1 MIGELATWYL
11 FLAGAGAGAI
21 MVTAVLEAL
30 TPFDAR
36 CFAPVALT
44 RGGSDWYAAAGST
57 LPVAGYGE
65 DADERVATAGYRSG
79 VAAWTVAPSGETVS
93 RLTIAPTRFA
103 RLAALPVIP
112 RPNFQRFFGPAYG
125 VGLIAVAVGMLC
137 LLADLGRPD
146 RIFQLLLNP
155 TLSFISVGVYLLLI
169 LSLATVLLCVVWVLG
184 ATRLPRWLVATARIV
199 GFVAAIAVMTYT
211 GLLLS
216 SMPSIPFWHTAWVP
230 LLFVLSDVS
239 TGVGLVVAAVLLTGG
254 DGLFRTTFARIKRWD
269 VLAIGAQTLCLVFLL
284 GTAVFRGSVAQASA
298 TMLLSG
304 SVAPQFWIMVVGMGI
319 LFPLLAQRLGRF
331 GSQRMMLA
339 VSTALLIS
347 CFFLRW
353 CIVQVGMAPDMAA
366 AVMAALG
373 SG

>member
-21 MVTAVLEAL
+21 MVTALLEFL
-30 TPFDAR
+30 TSFGAR
-36 CFAPVALT
+36 CFVPSMAL
-44 RGGSDWYAAAGST
+44 
-57 LPVAGYGE
+57 
-65 DADERVATAGYRSG
+65 
-79 VAAWTVAPSGETVS
+79 S
-93 RLTIAPTRFA
+93 RKATIA
-103 RLAALPVIP
+103 VVP
-112 RPNFQRFFGPAYG
+112 RPLFQRFFGPAYG
-125 VGLIAVAVGMLC
+125 AGFIAVAVGMLC

-169 LSLATVLLCVVWVLG
+169 LSLTTAVLCVVWVFG
-184 ATRLPRWLVATARIV
+184 ATRLPRWLVATARAV

-216 SMPSIPFWHTAWVP
+216 SMPAIPFWHTAWVP
-230 LLFVLSDVS
+230 LLFVLSDIS
-239 TGVGLVVAAVLLTGG
+239 TGVGLAVAAVLLSGG

-269 VLAIGAQTLCLVFLL
+269 AIVIVAQALCLVLLL
-284 GTAVFRGSVAQASA
+284 GTAVFRGPVAQASA

-304 SVAPQFWIMVVGMGI
+304 SIAPQFWIMVVGMGI
-319 LFPLLAQRLGRF
+319 LFPLLAQRFGRF

-339 VSTALLIS
+339 VSAALLIS

-353 CIVQVGMAPDMAA
+353 CIVQVGMAPDMAT

-373 SG
+373 TG

>member
-21 MVTAVLEAL
+21 MVTALLEAL

-36 CFAPVALT
+36 CFVPVSFSRACADGCAA
-44 RGGSDWYAAAGST
+44 RGSGFLA
-57 LPVAGYGE
+57 VGYGE
-65 DADERVATAGYRSG
+65 GGGERTSTADFRSG
-79 VAAWTVAPSGETVS
+79 SAAWTVAPSGEAVS
-93 RLTIAPTRFA
+93 RSAIAPTRLA
-103 RLAALPVIP
+103 RLAAPPVIP
-112 RPNFQRFFGPAYG
+112 RPQLQRFFGPAYG
-125 VGLIAVAVGMLC
+125 IGFIAVAVGMLC

-169 LSLATVLLCVVWVLG
+169 LILATAVLCVVWAFG
-184 ATRLPRWLVATARIV
+184 ATRLPRWLVAAARVI
-199 GFVAAIAVMTYT
+199 GFGAAIAVMTYT
-211 GLLLS
+211 GLLLA

-230 LLFVLSDVS
+230 VLFVLSDIS
-239 TGVGLVVAAVLLTGG
+239 TGVGLIVAAVLLSGG

-269 VLAIGAQTLCLVFLL
+269 AIAIVAQAFCLVLLL

-339 VSTALLIS
+339 VSAALLIS

-373 SG
+373 TG

>member
-21 MVTAVLEAL
+21 MVTALLEAL

-36 CFAPVALT
+36 CFVPSMAL
-44 RGGSDWYAAAGST
+44 
-57 LPVAGYGE
+57 
-65 DADERVATAGYRSG
+65 
-79 VAAWTVAPSGETVS
+79 S
-93 RLTIAPTRFA
+93 RKVTMA
-103 RLAALPVIP
+103 VVP
-112 RPNFQRFFGPAYG
+112 RPQFQRFFGPAYG
-125 VGLIAVAVGMLC
+125 AGFIAVAVGMLC

-169 LSLATVLLCVVWVLG
+169 LSLTTAVLCVVWVFG
-184 ATRLPRWLVATARIV
+184 ATRLPRWLVVTARAV
-199 GFVAAIAVMTYT
+199 GFVAAIAVMAYT

-216 SMPSIPFWHTAWVP
+216 SMPAIPFWHTAWVP
-230 LLFVLSDVS
+230 LLFVLSDIS
-239 TGVGLVVAAVLLTGG
+239 TGVGLAVAAVLLSGG

-269 VLAIGAQTLCLVFLL
+269 AIVIVAQALCLVLLL
-284 GTAVFRGSVAQASA
+284 GTAVFRGPVAQASA

-304 SVAPQFWIMVVGMGI
+304 SIAPQFWIMVVGMGI
-319 LFPLLAQRLGRF
+319 LFPLLVQRLGRF

-339 VSTALLIS
+339 VSATLLIS

-373 SG
+373 TG